1 MEIIM
6 EFIKQINDYLPVS
19 EQDKND
25 KKVILDY
32 INDYKKNI
40 LTRENEIA
48 HITSSGFILNKTCD
62 KVLMIHH
69 NIYNTWTWTG
79 GHADGEEN
87 LLRTALK
94 EAIEETGVY
103 KIEPLSNDIAS
114 IDILPVW
121 GHMKRGSYVSA
132 HLHLNASYILI
143 ADEDAELLINE
154 EETSGVAW
162 VSIEDM
168 PEKSNEPFLLE
179 IYFKLINRA
188 RKELFII

>member
-1 MEIIM
+1 MK
-6 EFIKQINDYLPVS
+6 FIEQIRDYIVVN

-25 KKVILDY
+25 KKVMLDY
-32 INDYKKNI
+32 INDYKENI

-87 LLRTALK
+87 LLTTALK
-94 EAIEETGVY
+94 EAIEETGV
-103 KIEPLSNDIAS
+103 KNIKPLTDDISS

-121 GHMKRGSYVSA
+121 GHMKRGNYVSA

-143 ADEDAELLINE
+143 ADESEELLINE
-154 EETSGVAW
+154 EETSGVDW
-162 VSIEDM
+162 ISLDDM

-179 IYFKLINRA
+179 IYFKLIERA
-188 RKELFII
+188 KKELGIV

>member
-1 MEIIM
+1 M
-6 EFIKQINDYLPVS
+6 EFIKQIKDYVTES

-25 KKVILDY
+25 KKIILDY
-32 INDYKKNI
+32 ISDYKNNI
-40 LTRENEIA
+40 LTRGNEIA

-87 LLRTALK
+87 LLTTALK
-94 EAIEETGVY
+94 EAIEETGV
-103 KIEPLSNDIAS
+103 KNIKPLTKDIHS

-121 GHMKRGSYVSA
+121 GHMKRGEYVSA

-143 ADEDAELLINE
+143 ADENEELFVNE
-154 EETSGVAW
+154 EETSGLAW
-162 VSIEDM
+162 ISIEDM
-168 PEKSNEPFLLE
+168 SEKSNEPFLLD

-188 RKELFII
+188 KKELDIN

>member
-1 MEIIM
+1 M
-6 EFIKQINDYLPVS
+6 EFIKQINDYVAES

-32 INDYKKNI
+32 INDYKDNI

-48 HITSSGFILNKTCD
+48 HMTSSGFILNKTCD

-79 GHADGEEN
+79 GHADGEED
-87 LLRTALK
+87 LLITALK
-94 EAIEETGVY
+94 EAIEETGVH
-103 KIEPLSNDIAS
+103 KIKPLNNEVSS

-121 GHMKRGSYVSA
+121 GHMKNGAYVSA
-132 HLHLNASYILI
+132 HLHLNTSFILI
-143 ADEDAELLINE
+143 ADENAELLLNE

-162 VSIEDM
+162 ISIDDM
-168 PEKSNEPFLLE
+168 PQKSNEPFLLE

-188 RKELFII
+188 KKELYIA